1 MYMAESLCGKM
12 EVLRDLDIHESAEAF
27 AYRKT
32 LISLERNYS
41 RAHME
46 KCWTSDSTKLI
57 PQKTSTAFT
66 RSNTVAVSKWTRIRA
81 NLVGMFRKKGC
92 AVRELST
99 SEDEFKLQGDFCIPA
114 TWQKRQFLRM
124 MAHNMSRKLRDNQ
137 CLDPPLRPPH
147 SSRVDPYQKNAIT
160 RFLMDGGSDQPR
172 IDFDHPNRHVH
183 GR

>member
-1 MYMAESLCGKM
+1 MFMAEILCGKM
-12 EVLRDLDIHESAEAF
+12 EVLRDLNIHEGAEAF

-32 LISLERNYS
+32 VVSLERNYS
-41 RAHME
+41 RAYME
-46 KCWTSDSTKLI
+46 KSWTSDSTKLI
-57 PQKTSTAFT
+57 LEKTSTFPNGRGSGQT
-66 RSNTVAVSKWTRIRA
+66 LSECSGRKAVR
-81 NLVGMFRKKGC
+81 
-92 AVRELST
+92 VRELST

-147 SSRVDPYQKNAIT
+147 NSRVDPYQKNAIT

-172 IDFDHPNRHVH
+172 IDFDHPNSHVH
-183 GR
+183 DR